1 MLWDKGVREFVE
13 AARLLRAAGV
23 PHRAVI
29 VGVPDEENPDAVA
42 AADLDTWHREGVI
55 EWWGLREDMPAVIA
69 QSAVVVLPSYYPE
82 GVPKILPEAAA
93 GGRPIIATDMPGCRE
108 IARAGINA
116 DHVRPRDA
124 GDLAR
129 ALGALLRDQ
138 PRRASYGAAGRAIA
152 VAEFSESRVI
162 NETLA
167 IYQRLVRSPAPA
179 RT

>member
-1 MLWDKGVREFVE
+1 
-13 AARLLRAAGV
+13 
-23 PHRAVI
+23 
-29 VGVPDEENPDAVA
+29 
-42 AADLDTWHREGVI
+42 
-55 EWWGLREDMPAVIA
+55 MPAVIA

-82 GVPKILPEAAA
+82 GVPKILLEAAA
-93 GGRPIIATDMPGCRE
+93 AGRPIIATDVPGCRE

-116 DHVRPRDA
+116 DYVRPRDA

-138 PRRASYGAAGRAIA
+138 PRRAAYGAAGRAIA

-162 NETLA
+162 SETLA
-167 IYQRLVRSPAPA
+167 IYQRLVRSPASA